1 MGSDPGCTRMTA
13 EWLHIHPLNPQK
25 RLLDKV
31 AAKVRDGAV
40 IVYPTDSCY
49 ALGCHLGDKTAAD
62 RLRAIRKFGR
72 NHLFTLVC
80 RDLSD
85 LGTHA
90 KVDNVQYRMLKS
102 MVPGPYTFVLRAS
115 PGAPRRLLHETR
127 KTIGLRVPDHTIT
140 QALLASLGEPLL
152 SCTLALPE
160 DELPISDPEQAYHR
174 LHHLVDVVVHGGN
187 CGYEPTTVL
196 DLTEDV
202 PKLLRKGRGDVSML
216 FPHVAAG
223 DGRV

>member
-1 MGSDPGCTRMTA
+1 VPAD
-13 EWLHIHPLNPQK
+13 WLHLHPLNPQK
-25 RLLDKV
+25 RLLEKV
-31 AAKVRDGAV
+31 AARLREGAV

-49 ALGCHLGDKTAAD
+49 ALGCHLGDKGATD
-62 RLRAIRKFGR
+62 RIAAIRKFGR

-85 LGTHA
+85 LGTYA
-90 KVDNVQYRMLKS
+90 KVDNVQFRMLKA

-115 PGAPRRLLHETR
+115 PEAPRRMMHEKR

-140 QALLASLGEPLL
+140 QALLGALGEPLL
-152 SCTLALPE
+152 SCTLILP
-160 DELPISDPEQAYHR
+160 DDQLPISDPEQAYDR

-196 DLTEDV
+196 DLTEGA
-202 PKLLRKGRGDVSML
+202 PRLIRKGKGDVSSF
-216 FPHVAAG
+216 FPTLVENLQ
-223 DGRV
+223 

>member
-1 MGSDPGCTRMTA
+1 MPA
-13 EWLHIHPLNPQK
+13 EWLHIHPLNPQR

-31 AAKVRDGAV
+31 AARLRDGAV

-49 ALGCHLGDKTAAD
+49 ALGCHLGDKTATA
-62 RLRAIRKFGR
+62 RVSAIRRFGR

-85 LGTHA
+85 LGTYA
-90 KVDNVQYRMLKS
+90 KVDNIQFRLLKA

-115 PGAPRRLLHETR
+115 PEAPRRMQHEKR
-127 KTIGLRVPDHTIT
+127 KTIGLRVPDHAIAQT
-140 QALLASLGEPLL
+140 LLTSLGEPLL
-152 SCTLALPE
+152 SCTLMLPD

-187 CGYEPTTVL
+187 CGYNPTTVL
-196 DLTEDV
+196 DLTEGE
-202 PKLLRKGRGDVSML
+202 PRLIRKGKGDVSML
-216 FPHVAAG
+216 FPEIPA
-223 DGRV
+223 DTGRV